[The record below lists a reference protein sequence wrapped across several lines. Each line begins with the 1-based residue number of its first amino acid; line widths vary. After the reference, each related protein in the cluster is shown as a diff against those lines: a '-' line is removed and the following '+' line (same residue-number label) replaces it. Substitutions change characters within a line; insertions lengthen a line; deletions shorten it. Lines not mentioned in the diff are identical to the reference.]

1 MSVRLK
7 DVVATNRKAL
17 PETTDP
23 DFSFRYI
30 DISAVSQGRID
41 VPDEDLRF
49 ETAPSRA
56 RRLAEPGD
64 TVVSTVRTYLRAVAR
79 VPKTPDPLV
88 FSTGFAVLHP
98 IADRIDSRYLSY
110 YCTSAPFIDSI
121 IARSVGVSYPAIN
134 ASEVADVRL
143 GLPPLDEQRRIA
155 DFLDTETA
163 RLDRLLDLRRR
174 QEDGLAA
181 QHDAAVTAAIEE
193 ASYDHEVVR
202 LKHTGARITVGIV
215 VTPAAWYVDDVGV
228 PALRGVDVN
237 PGTIKTD
244 NLIQIS
250 EEGHR
255 AHPKSR
261 LRAGDVVVVRTGKA
275 GAACAVPDALV
286 GANAIDLLIIRPG
299 SRLLPHYIEHIINS
313 EQTRRF
319 VDEFSVG
326 TIQSHFNV
334 GTLGELPV
342 PMLRLRQQELVTKE
356 LDDLVTHQA
365 ALVGTIGVQR
375 ERLLERRQALITA
388 AVTGQLDVTTARPT
402 DP

>member
-1 MSVRLK
+1 VSVRLK
-7 DVVATNRKAL
+7 DVVATNRKTL

-121 IARSVGVSYPAIN
+121 VARSVGVSYPAIN

-155 DFLDTETA
+155 DFLDTETTRIGNLVKA
-163 RLDRLLDLRRR
+163 REAQSVLLSEMTGPLLSQVLSCAGAKQVPLRYLSRIVDTEHRTAPVVIGGGHWIVGTSAVREGSIVVESLSETDSSTYAEWTRRAKPQPGDVLLSREAPVGQVGRVPEGGDPLAIGQRMVLIKPAPGVLDGAYLTWVLQSQETGLFIQDLTQGSLHPHLNMSDIGRVPVPWRPIAQQTQVAGRADAQISRIRDTIRRLAVSNTLLDERRR
-174 QEDGLAA
+174 
-181 QHDAAVTAAIEE
+181 
-193 ASYDHEVVR
+193 
-202 LKHTGARITVGIV
+202 
-215 VTPAAWYVDDVGV
+215 
-228 PALRGVDVN
+228 
-237 PGTIKTD
+237 
-244 NLIQIS
+244 
-250 EEGHR
+250 
-255 AHPKSR
+255 
-261 LRAGDVVVVRTGKA
+261 
-275 GAACAVPDALV
+275 
-286 GANAIDLLIIRPG
+286 
-299 SRLLPHYIEHIINS
+299 
-313 EQTRRF
+313 
-319 VDEFSVG
+319 
-326 TIQSHFNV
+326 
-334 GTLGELPV
+334 
-342 PMLRLRQQELVTKE
+342 
-356 LDDLVTHQA
+356 
-365 ALVGTIGVQR
+365 
-375 ERLLERRQALITA
+375 ALITA
-388 AVTGQLDVTTARPT
+388 AVTGQLDVTTARGIDT
-402 DP
+402 R